1 MLLTKFGGNRSK
13 HDGARMK
20 RGTVTQ
26 NVTML
31 PEEEEE
37 EREGNRTRRPTFGRL
52 VINLRV
58 YSRTGLYY
66 RF

>member
-13 HDGARMK
+13 HDGARTK

-31 PEEEEE
+31 PERRKK
-37 EREGNRTRRPTFGRL
+37 ERKKERKNP
-52 VINLRV
+52 
-58 YSRTGLYY
+58 
-66 RF
+66 